1 MIRLLATWNFNYV
14 PTCSAR
20 DVVQKSQVT
29 IQFEPKSYN
38 SSTPNNSIIGTY
50 LLLLISLFILNMCK
64 TLKDLILNK
73 TDSIDIRDCYN
84 QTGIAQILS
93 TLDQELVGL
102 ENVKSRVSEISSV
115 LLFDRIREIQELPT
129 LNSSLH
135 MAFTGRPGTGKT
147 SVAAKIALVL
157 RNLGY
162 LTIGHITNVT
172 REDLV
177 GQYVGHT
184 APKTREQLQKARGG
198 ILFIDE
204 AHHLYKPD
212 NERDYGAEAIELLLQ
227 VMENQRDDLILIF
240 AGGKDKIESF
250 FHSNPGISSRIGN
263 HVDFLDYEVKE
274 LVAISQFLL
283 HNENRYKY
291 TPQTVEILEYYIGQ
305 LVKFP
310 AFANVRTIKI
320 FLNQLLS
327 YQAIR
332 VEKEL
337 VEKGQLC
344 YDSLVQ
350 LEKEDFRYFQADD
363 FINIIGSENV
373 TLYPFHSNASV
384 LPSGSKTYVAPAK
397 RKLY

>member
-1 MIRLLATWNFNYV
+1 
-14 PTCSAR
+14 
-20 DVVQKSQVT
+20 
-29 IQFEPKSYN
+29 
-38 SSTPNNSIIGTY
+38 
-50 LLLLISLFILNMCK
+50 MCK
-64 TLKDLILNK
+64 TLKDLILTQSEK
-73 TDSIDIRDCYN
+73 IDIRDCYV
-84 QTGIAQILS
+84 QTGIEGILE

-102 ENVKSRVSEISSV
+102 QNVKSRVREISSV

-162 LTIGHITNVT
+162 LTKGHITNVT

-240 AGGKDKIESF
+240 AGGKTKIEEF

-263 HVDFLDYEVKE
+263 HVDFLDYNATE
-274 LVAISQFLL
+274 LVEISKFLL
-283 HNENRYKY
+283 HNEFRYKF
-291 TPQTVEILEYYIGQ
+291 TDETIDVLEFYVKQ
-305 LVKFP
+305 LIAFP

-320 FLNQLLS
+320 FLNQVLS
-327 YQAIR
+327 YHAIR
-332 VEKEL
+332 VEKTLMQNGSINYEAL
-337 VEKGQLC
+337 VKLQ
-344 YDSLVQ
+344 
-350 LEKEDFRYFQADD
+350 KNDFQFFQPDD
-363 FINIIGSENV
+363 FINIIGSENIQIYSSLN
-373 TLYPFHSNASV
+373 T
-384 LPSGSKTYVAPAK
+384 PSLNSS
-397 RKLY
+397 R

>member
-1 MIRLLATWNFNYV
+1 
-14 PTCSAR
+14 
-20 DVVQKSQVT
+20 
-29 IQFEPKSYN
+29 
-38 SSTPNNSIIGTY
+38 
-50 LLLLISLFILNMCK
+50 MCK
-64 TLKDLILNK
+64 TLKELIL
-73 TDSIDIRDCYN
+73 TQTQSSIDIRDCYI
-84 QTGIAQILS
+84 QTGIQDIIG

-102 ENVKSRVSEISSV
+102 KNVKTRVREISSV
-115 LLFDRIREIQELPT
+115 LLFDRIREIQELPV

-147 SVAAKIALVL
+147 SVAAKLALVL

-162 LTIGHITNVT
+162 LTKGHITNVT

-227 VMENQRDDLILIF
+227 VMENQRDDLIIIF
-240 AGGKDKIESF
+240 AGAKDKIEMF
-250 FHSNPGISSRIGN
+250 FNSNPGVSSRIGN
-263 HVDFLDYEVKE
+263 HVDFVDYNVEE
-274 LVAISQFLL
+274 LMEITKFLL
-283 HNENRYKY
+283 HNEKRYKFDEK
-291 TPQTVEILEYYIGQ
+291 TVELLLFYIQQ
-305 LVKFP
+305 LVVFP

-332 VEKEL
+332 VENTLLKTGEINY
-337 VEKGQLC
+337 K
-344 YDSLVQ
+344 SLVNLQ
-350 LEKEDFRYFQADD
+350 AEDFSYFHPDD
-363 FINIIGSENV
+363 FINIIGSEDV
-373 TLYPFHSNASV
+373 
-384 LPSGSKTYVAPAK
+384 
-397 RKLY
+397 KLHV